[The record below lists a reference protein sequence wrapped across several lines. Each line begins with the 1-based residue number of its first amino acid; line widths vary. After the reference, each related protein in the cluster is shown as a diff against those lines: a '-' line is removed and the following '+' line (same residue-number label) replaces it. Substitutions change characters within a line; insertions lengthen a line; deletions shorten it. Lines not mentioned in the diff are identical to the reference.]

1 MRNQLYYQ
9 EGNIDLLKD
18 TSFKLGIVG
27 SRSILSYT
35 KNVLENL
42 FIELKNF
49 DFCIVSGGM
58 YGVDIYAHNLAL
70 RNNLKTIIVLPQ
82 GISTYK
88 DSSLYNQLYL
98 KENSNYLMVSEYP
111 DNFLPRKYTYLQ
123 RNKIIAELSN
133 VLLIAQ
139 ASYKSGSISTAFSA
153 IKQNKKLV
161 SVPFSLDTPQFQG
174 TNLLID
180 KGSKI
185 YLNPSTVLE
194 QFNISERNIE
204 DTIKNILFSKPHS
217 LKDLELCSGIGSGRV
232 QNCVLKLIL
241 DGEIFFDG
249 EKYSL

>member
-9 EGNIDLLKD
+9 EGNRDLLKD

-98 KENSNYLMVSEYP
+98 KENSDYLMVSEYP

-123 RNKIIAELSN
+123 RNKIIAELSD

-153 IKQNKKLV
+153 IKQNKKLI

-185 YLNPSTVLE
+185 YLNPTTVLE

-204 DTIKNILFSKPHS
+204 DTIKNILLSKPYS
-217 LKDLELCSGIGSGRV
+217 LKDLEQSSGISSGRI

-249 EKYSL
+249 EKYFL